1 MENER
6 VFVDTSAFYA
16 LMDRSDSNY
25 EHAAGLWRYLLEKD
39 VYLTTSNYVIVETLA
54 LLQSRLG
61 FEAANLWYRDVL
73 SLAEVLWV
81 DGSLHNLAYG
91 LWLSLG
97 RAKVSFVD
105 CISFI
110 TMRHHKV
117 EKTFAFD
124 RHFEEQGF
132 GMVSKPSSSFSAQ
145 L

>member
-16 LMDRSDSNY
+16 LMDRSDNNY
-25 EHAAGLWRYLLEKD
+25 EKAAGLWASFLEKD
-39 VYLTTSNYVIVETLA
+39 LYLFTGNYVIVETMA

-73 SLAEVLWV
+73 SLAEILRT
-81 DGSLHNLAYG
+81 DGAIHNLAYE

-97 RAKVSFVD
+97 RHKLSFVD
-105 CISFI
+105 CVSFA
-110 TMRHHKV
+110 TMRHYKIEKV
-117 EKTFAFD
+117 FGFD

-132 GMVSKPSSSFSAQ
+132 EIS
-145 L
+145 

>member
-1 MENER
+1 
-6 VFVDTSAFYA
+6 
-16 LMDRSDSNY
+16 
-25 EHAAGLWRYLLEKD
+25 LEKN

-61 FEAANLWYRDVL
+61 FEASNLWYRDVL

-81 DGSLHNLAYG
+81 EASLHNLAYG

-97 RAKVSFVD
+97 RGKVSFVD

-117 EKTFAFD
+117 EKAFAFD
-124 RHFEEQGF
+124 RRFEEQGF
-132 GMVSKPSSSFSAQ
+132 GMVSKDRRSC
-145 L
+145 